1 MTHPQAPFDDIDS
14 LVSRVKSL
22 ARTLE
27 SELENERADE
37 GRHTL
42 GVTPPPSAYRQ
53 RLAQA
58 LAAAG
63 EGDEPKRLTLSRLY
77 QPQADDETFLRGAY
91 RQLLAREADPEG
103 FDGYM
108 QQLPRVGRLYVLADL
123 LCASET
129 RQSLAR
135 RRLEARWQ
143 RRLALPLRAAQKL
156 GPLQR
161 LVRLPL
167 RLGYRLAS
175 IMLRPRLRLLAR
187 VDAMEQG
194 NRRRDRLIPDVL
206 LELDG
211 QLGQLEAAWQRHLEQ
226 QNAEH
231 ERQQRERAALWSA
244 LQHHRRAVERLM
256 EQPDVV
262 ASATPAAAEALSQSL
277 FDAYYLAF
285 EDACRGSEDAIRAHL
300 GHYEPQWEAA
310 RQAGNKALDLGCGR
324 GEWLAL
330 LAEQGFDTHGIDTNV
345 AMVEHCRE
353 RGFSVTHTDAICA
366 LRELSDNSHALIS
379 AFHLAEHLP
388 FDVLYTLVDE
398 AQRVLAPGGVLILET
413 PNPENVLVGSHTFY
427 HDPTHLNPL
436 TPTAL
441 EFLLG
446 YHGFADVAIRRFNPY
461 PEEAKVPGDDPLTQ
475 RVNGHLCGPQ
485 DFAAIGHKAT
495 PAGDDTAS
503 KDAHGEGGAA

>member
-22 ARTLE
+22 AR
-27 SELENERADE
+27 ELENERAGE
-37 GRHTL
+37 GSNML

-58 LAAAG
+58 LAIGG

-103 FDGYM
+103 FDSYLR
-108 QQLPRVGRLYVLADL
+108 QLPRVGRLYVLADL

-161 LVRLPL
+161 LVGLPL

-175 IMLRPRLRLLAR
+175 MAIRPRLRLMAR
-187 VDAMEQG
+187 MDAMEQG

-211 QLGQLEAAWQRHLEQ
+211 QLGQLEAAWQRYREQ

-231 ERQQRERAALWSA
+231 ERQQRERAALWSG
-244 LQHHRRAVERLM
+244 LQHHRRAVERLV
-256 EQPDVV
+256 EQPD
-262 ASATPAAAEALSQSL
+262 AMAQATPQAGEGLAQSL

-285 EDACRGSEDAIRAHL
+285 EDACRGSEAEIRAHL
-300 GHYEPQWEAA
+300 ERYQPQWETA
-310 RQAGNKALDLGCGR
+310 RPAGRLALDLGCGR
-324 GEWLAL
+324 GEWLEL
-330 LAEQGFDTHGIDTNV
+330 LTEHGFDAHGIDTNV

-353 RGFSVTHTDAICA
+353 YGLNVRQLDAISA
-366 LRELSDNSHALIS
+366 LRELEDNSQALVS

-398 AQRVLAPGGVLILET
+398 AQRVLAPGGLLILET

-485 DFAAIGHKAT
+485 DFAAVGHKAA
-495 PAGDDTAS
+495 PA
-503 KDAHGEGGAA
+503 AHGASDEEGSP